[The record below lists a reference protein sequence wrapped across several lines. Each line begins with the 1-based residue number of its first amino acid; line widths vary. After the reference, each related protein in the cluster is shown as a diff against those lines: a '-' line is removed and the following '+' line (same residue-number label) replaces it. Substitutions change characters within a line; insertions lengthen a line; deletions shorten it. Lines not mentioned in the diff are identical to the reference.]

1 MHDSMQTIMVFAYV
15 FKINFDLSRQMSLVV
30 AFNTVLVQFMKE
42 LSETFPSDQ
51 KMKIY
56 RLIVEGLCQGEATV
70 GVDTFRDALSP
81 FEDRIR
87 ARDET
92 LFDVVEPLFGQVD
105 LGAIWKSGLSDV
117 NKTVVW
123 EYLEALVGMVPPVA
137 GVPATE
143 QRALVPA
150 DGSFGAADGSFGA
163 DALKNLVPGMPPE
176 IGDAVSQMMQ
186 GVDMQDIMALAQDI
200 DEKDVQDIVGAL
212 DPAAMTSL
220 MSDFSLDKL
229 MDVAKN
235 IDPASLTKIA
245 DKFDKDRLAKV
256 ASKVDQEALLKML
269 NPSLSSKRGSKR
281 R

>member
-1 MHDSMQTIMVFAYV
+1 
-15 FKINFDLSRQMSLVV
+15 MSLVV

-42 LSETFPSDQ
+42 LAETFPSDQ

-105 LGAIWKSGLSDV
+105 LGAIWKSGLSDA
-117 NKTVVW
+117 NKAVVW
-123 EYLEALVGMVPPVA
+123 EYLEVLTGMVPPASSDVVA
-137 GVPATE
+137 KTPAAAE
-143 QRALVPA
+143 DQRVLVLP
-150 DGSFGAADGSFGA
+150 DT
-163 DALKNLVPGMPPE
+163 LKNLVPGIPPE

-186 GVDMQDIMALAQDI
+186 GVDMQDIVALAQDI

-212 DPAAMTSL
+212 DPAAMTAL
-220 MSDFSLDKL
+220 VSDFSMDKL

-235 IDPASLTKIA
+235 IDPASLAKIA

-256 ASKVDQEALLKML
+256 ASKVDQEALLNML
-269 NPSLSSKRGSKR
+269 NPGGGSKSKRGGGSKR

>member
-1 MHDSMQTIMVFAYV
+1 
-15 FKINFDLSRQMSLVV
+15 MSLVV

-105 LGAIWKSGLSDV
+105 LGAIWKSGLSDA

-123 EYLEALVGMVPPVA
+123 EYLEALTGMVPPLA
-137 GVPATE
+137 QEDE
-143 QRALVPA
+143 QRRALVPA
-150 DGSFGAADGSFGA
+150 EGSSGVPA
-163 DALKNLVPGMPPE
+163 DALKNLVPGIPPE

-186 GVDMQDIMALAQDI
+186 GVDMQDIVALAQDI
-200 DEKDVQDIVGAL
+200 DENDVQDIVKAI
-212 DPAAMTSL
+212 DPAAMTAL
-220 MSDFSLDKL
+220 VSDFSLDKL
-229 MDVAKN
+229 MEVAKN
-235 IDPASLTKIA
+235 IDPTSLAKIA

-256 ASKVDQEALLKML
+256 ASKVDQETLLKML
-269 NPSLSSKRGSKR
+269 NPSGGSKSSSKRR

>member
-1 MHDSMQTIMVFAYV
+1 MVFANAGNTCYLNAAMHV
-15 FKINFDLSRQMSLVV
+15 LLHAPQLTNYFLMNMVDKSSSAFVRAYADLV
-30 AFNTVLVQFMKE
+30 
-42 LSETFPSDQ
+42 
-51 KMKIY
+51 
-56 RLIVEGLCQGEATV
+56 
-70 GVDTFRDALSP
+70 
-81 FEDRIR
+81 R
-87 ARDET
+87 AYWS
-92 LFDVVEPLFGQVD
+92 G
-105 LGAIWKSGLSDV
+105 GAV
-117 NKTVVW
+117 
-123 EYLEALVGMVPPVA
+123 PVA
-137 GVPATE
+137 GPYDRATTTFLKKHADLFPAGE
-143 QRALVPA
+143 QHDALEAMTRVLEDLHEGLGSFKGRSKAADGSFGAA

-212 DPAAMTSL
+212 DPVAMTSL

-269 NPSLSSKRGSKR
+269 NPSSSSKRGSKR

>member
-1 MHDSMQTIMVFAYV
+1 
-15 FKINFDLSRQMSLVV
+15 MSLVV

-105 LGAIWKSGLSDV
+105 LGAIWKSGLSDA

-123 EYLEALVGMVPPVA
+123 EYLEALVGMVPPLA
-137 GVPATE
+137 GEAE
-143 QRALVPA
+143 QGRALVP
-150 DGSFGAADGSFGA
+150 ADGSFGA

-200 DEKDVQDIVGAL
+200 DEKDVQDIVGSL

-256 ASKVDQEALLKML
+256 ASRVDQEALLKML
-269 NPSLSSKRGSKR
+269 NPSLSSKRSSKR